1 MVWSVFDVVCGS
13 GMVHLSILGGNQP
26 RFGEPTDPESTLPS
40 LVGSVTLAQPL
51 LVITGAWGSRKHG
64 IRNNG
69 TAE

>member
-40 LVGSVTLAQPL
+40 LVGSVTLAATFGHISCMEFQK
-51 LVITGAWGSRKHG
+51 T
-64 IRNNG
+64 RN
-69 TAE
+69 TE